1 MKISG
6 LQLFWLILN
15 TITGLGI
22 LFTLSP
28 AIAEA
33 KQDAWISITLSGI
46 IGLCMMI
53 LAVKVSL
60 LYPEQTFI
68 QYSQTILGK
77 WLGKILVIPY
87 FMMWYS
93 VSGIILRNSSE
104 FIYVALFNETPLTVL
119 SIVVLILAIY
129 VVYTGGLEG
138 IARCSEMMGS
148 FIVLMLLGTFVL
160 SINQSDWQQ
169 LIPVYADSGLKSILK
184 GAVPLVAFYG
194 DIILFVMVFRFL
206 ADFRQAFTRS
216 MWGIAVS
223 SILTIAATAMI
234 IMTFGPTLPSRM
246 WFPFLSMT
254 RFISV
259 LGFIENVDIFVVIIW
274 MFSVFIK
281 LSLYL
286 FVTIYGT
293 AQWLNMKDW
302 RKLIWVVVPIIFL
315 YSLLPKNIAEVVVDF
330 QQSMIPRAL
339 LIYACV
345 FLLLLWI
352 VGLIRQ
358 KRSNK
363 KVSPQ

>member
-15 TITGLGI
+15 IITGLGI

-46 IGLCMMI
+46 IGIFMVI
-53 LAVKVSL
+53 LVVKVSL

-68 QYSQTILGK
+68 QFSQTILGK

-104 FIYVALFNETPLTVL
+104 FIYVALFNETPLIVL
-119 SIVVLILAIY
+119 SIVVLILAVY

-138 IARCSEMMGS
+138 IARCSELMGP
-148 FIVLMLLGTFVL
+148 FIVLMLVGTFVL
-160 SINQSDWQQ
+160 SLDQLDWRK
-169 LIPVYADSGLKSILK
+169 LTPVYADSGWNSILK
-184 GAVPLVAFYG
+184 GSIPLVTFYG
-194 DIILFVMVFRFL
+194 DIVLFVMVFRFL

-223 SILTIAATAMI
+223 SILTIVSAVMV
-234 IMTFGPTLPSRM
+234 IMTFGPTIPSRM
-246 WFPFLSMT
+246 WFPFLGMT

-302 RKLIWVVVPIIFL
+302 RKLIWFVVPIIFL
-315 YSLLPKNIAEVVVDF
+315 YSLLPKSIAEVVVDF
-330 QQSMIPRAL
+330 QQSLIPRAL
-339 LIYACV
+339 LIYASA

-358 KRSNK
+358 KRSHK
-363 KVSPQ
+363 KVRPQ

>member
-6 LQLFWLILN
+6 LQLFWLIVN

-33 KQDAWISITLSGI
+33 KQDAWISITLAGI

-60 LYPEQTFI
+60 LYPKQTFI

-77 WLGKILVIPY
+77 WLGKILVVPF

-93 VSGIILRNSSE
+93 VSGIILRNSTE
-104 FIYVALFNETPLTVL
+104 FIYVALFNETPLIVL
-119 SIVVLILAIY
+119 SIVMLILAIY

-138 IARCSEMMGS
+138 IARCSELIGP
-148 FIVLMLLGTFVL
+148 IIILMLLGTFIL
-160 SINQSDWQQ
+160 SLNQLDWQQ
-169 LIPVYADSGLKSILK
+169 LTPVYADSGWKSILK
-184 GAVPLVAFYG
+184 GATPLVAFYG
-194 DIILFVMVFRFL
+194 DIILFVMVFYFL
-206 ADFRQAFTRS
+206 TDFRQIFTRS
-216 MWGIAVS
+216 MWGMAVS
-223 SILTIAATAMI
+223 SILTIIATAMI
-234 IMTFGPTLPSRM
+234 IMTFGPTIPSRM

-302 RKLIWVVVPIIFL
+302 KKLIWIVVPIVFL
-315 YSLLPKNIAEVVVDF
+315 YSLLPRNIAEVAVNF
-330 QQSMIPRAL
+330 QQSLIPRAL
-339 LIYACV
+339 LVYACV

-358 KRSNK
+358 SDPTRR
-363 KVSPQ
+363 